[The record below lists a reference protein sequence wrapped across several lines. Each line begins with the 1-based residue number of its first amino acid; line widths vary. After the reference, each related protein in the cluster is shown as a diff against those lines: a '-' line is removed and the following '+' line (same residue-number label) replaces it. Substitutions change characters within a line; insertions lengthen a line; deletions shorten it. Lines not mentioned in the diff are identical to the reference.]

1 MLNGEPRGFLNR
13 LVWAL
18 VGLSAISM
26 GVVPYLQR
34 RDALHK
40 LVRRT
45 SFYTCRTAGR
55 IHNRVRG
62 LKAGLAAESASG
74 NRVKRRRDRLQ

>member
-26 GVVPYLQR
+26 GVVPYLR
-34 RDALHK
+34 RGEMLYTNWFGEPVFIPVAL
-40 LVRRT
+40 LGGFIIGCAV
-45 SFYTCRTAGR
+45 
-55 IHNRVRG
+55 
-62 LKAGLAAESASG
+62 LKPA
-74 NRVKRRRDRLQ
+74 